1 MPSDTE
7 RYSTSF
13 YNLVRPAWHQR
24 QAMACLF
31 IRTHALRISVSNF
44 NVLYVCQGICYRKQR
59 TKPRSSCSAPAAAA
73 AASAII
79 WPCMYS
85 HRLPPPPVFP
95 FSFMRK
101 KSSSFLRTSPVLVLE
116 IKTLAR
122 DGLNQA
128 LSRPSTT
135 TVFIPSLS
143 SNPAYSPA
151 HAPSIKVA
159 SVGVRRR
166 CRSASSAKPT
176 QTHTRCFT
184 AGYLENTR
192 VRGS

>member
-31 IRTHALRISVSNF
+31 IRTHALRISVSNL
-44 NVLYVCQGICYRKQR
+44 NVLVPRHLLPKTKDEAPLLLVC
-59 TKPRSSCSAPAAAA
+59 SCSCCCCFCYHLALHVFA
-73 AASAII
+73 
-79 WPCMYS
+79 
-85 HRLPPPPVFP
+85 PPPASTSLPFLLHAKKIILLFAHLAGPGLGNKNSRSGWAQPGPVP
-95 FSFMRK
+95 PVDDDDLHPILVVE
-101 KSSSFLRTSPVLVLE
+101 SSLFTG
-116 IKTLAR
+116 TC
-122 DGLNQA
+122 
-128 LSRPSTT
+128 
-135 TVFIPSLS
+135 SL
-143 SNPAYSPA
+143 YQ
-151 HAPSIKVA
+151 
-159 SVGVRRR
+159 GCERRR
-166 CRSASSAKPT
+166 PATMSICLKRQTT